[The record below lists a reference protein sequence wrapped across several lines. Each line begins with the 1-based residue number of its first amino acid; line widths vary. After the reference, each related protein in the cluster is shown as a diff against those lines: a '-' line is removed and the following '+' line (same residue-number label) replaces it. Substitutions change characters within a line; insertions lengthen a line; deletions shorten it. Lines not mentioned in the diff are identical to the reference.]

1 MPTIAIVEDED
12 DLRDA
17 VVEYLEGRGLS
28 VIPAAGA
35 AEFRAMAE
43 TRPFEVAVLDIS
55 IGNGE
60 DGLSLARWL
69 RGLSP
74 RPGIILATAAIAPI
88 DRIVGL
94 ELGADDYLGKPYE
107 LRELFA
113 RIKTVLRRVG
123 MNGEAPKP
131 IQPASAPQ
139 PAGIRCGSLKLDAAS
154 NRLTGPGGLAIE
166 LTTLEADLLGALIQ
180 RPQRVLSRTQLQNA
194 TGREPSEAGREIDIR
209 VMRLRRKLRD
219 SGLEHDFIRTVR
231 GEGYMFVPDAP

>member
-1 MPTIAIVEDED
+1 MPTVAIVEDEN
-12 DLRDA
+12 DLREA

-28 VIPAAGA
+28 VMPAASA
-35 AEFRAMAE
+35 AEFRELAQ

-55 IGNGE
+55 IGKGE

-74 RPGIILATAAIAPI
+74 RPGIILATAAVAPI

-107 LRELFA
+107 LRELLA

-123 MNGEAPKP
+123 VNSEAAKP
-131 IQPASAPQ
+131 VQPVSAPGES
-139 PAGIRCGSLKLDAAS
+139 GIRCGSLRLDTAS
-154 NRLTGPGGLAIE
+154 NRLAGPGGLIIE
-166 LTTLEADLLGALIQ
+166 LTMLEADLLGALVQ
-180 RPQRVLSRTQLQNA
+180 RPQRVLSRTQLQSA
-194 TGREPSEAGREIDIR
+194 TGRDPSEAGREIDIR